1 MYDQNDQPKNNKRV
15 PTFKNIHKNQELSA
29 IPKNCAYMSVF
40 ENLIKYANV
49 FYELDDN
56 EIFPKA
62 NIICLTNNDIT
73 CLLIITYLL

>member
-1 MYDQNDQPKNNKRV
+1 
-15 PTFKNIHKNQELSA
+15 
-29 IPKNCAYMSVF
+29 MSVF